1 MLPGMA
7 GWPPRFGDL
16 GAPGPRIIANRLSKS
31 VGNHK
36 SAYGYQRARLSR
48 SALVGTFSLARH
60 SMAKQAWTYVCLAR

>member
-48 SALVGTFSLARH
+48 SAL
-60 SMAKQAWTYVCLAR
+60 